1 MSMKNVSPLVA
12 SKQISFSWH
21 GASTLIDV
29 TMEVLAGDFLAIIGP
44 NGSGKSTLI
53 KIFLG
58 LLQPTAGVIQLFGQP
73 PDQFEDWAKI
83 GYVPQKATHIDPYF
97 PVSVKEVLA
106 MALLSRRPIP
116 AFCSRQD
123 LQAIDEALTKVGMQR
138 HHKRLVGELSGGE
151 QQRVFI
157 ARAIVH
163 KPEILFLD
171 EPTTGIDFHAQQQ
184 FYAMLDELNSQQ
196 GMAIVLVTHDIGAVT
211 KHVKKLA
218 CLNQRLCFHGT
229 HAEFCACDVAQ
240 SLFPGDH
247 HRIDHSH

>member
-1 MSMKNVSPLVA
+1 MKQTSPLVA
-12 SKQISFSWH
+12 ADQVSFAWQ
-21 GASTLIDV
+21 GVSTLVDV
-29 TMEVLAGDFLAIIGP
+29 SMEILASDFLAIIGP

-58 LLQPTAGVIQLFGQP
+58 LLKPTAGVVRLFGSL
-73 PDQFEDWAKI
+73 PDQFDDWAKI

-116 AFCSRQD
+116 AFMSRQD
-123 LQAIDEALTKVGMQR
+123 LEAIDEALTKVGMAQ

-163 KPEILFLD
+163 HPAILFLD
-171 EPTTGIDFHAQQQ
+171 EPTTGIDFNAQQQ
-184 FYAMLDELNSQQ
+184 FYTMLDELNSRH
-196 GMAIVLVTHDIGAVT
+196 GMAIVLVTHDIGVVT

-218 CLNQRLCFHGT
+218 CLNQRLYFHGT
-229 HAEFCACDVAQ
+229 HAEFCACDSAL

-247 HRIDHSH
+247 HLIDHRH